1 MKNTGKH
8 PFGEFLLW
16 LGTIL
21 LFSVYALLVQ
31 LLISFVFL
39 YKRYNW
45 TFSDM
50 MKVTVAVALAVA
62 IFQPMFRRW
71 KLSKTVDEEKDWG
84 DWHRQN

>member
-1 MKNTGKH
+1 MNKNKH

-16 LGTIL
+16 AGTVL

-31 LLISFVFL
+31 LLISFLFL

-50 MKVTVAVALAVA
+50 MKVTLGVALVVA

-71 KLSKTVDEEKDWG
+71 KLKNTVDEEKDWG
-84 DWHRQN
+84 DWHKQN